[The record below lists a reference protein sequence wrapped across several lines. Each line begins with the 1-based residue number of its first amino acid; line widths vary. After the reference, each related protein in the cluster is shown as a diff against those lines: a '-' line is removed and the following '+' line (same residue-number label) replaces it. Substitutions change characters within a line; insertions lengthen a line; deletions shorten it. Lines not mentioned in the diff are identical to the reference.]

1 MAQFRSIE
9 IDFDVHQVIEIER
22 HGFDEKP
29 NDVLRRLLKI
39 DKDTPASPVPVSANS
54 AGRQWSG
61 KGVTLSHGTE
71 LRMKYNGKQHFGKI
85 DDGEWA
91 VEGKRFR
98 SQSAAAGGV
107 ALTKSGRKTSLDGWI
122 YWEVKRPG
130 DHGWTPI
137 TALRPDA
144 AR

>member
-9 IDFDVHQVIEIER
+9 IDFDVHQFIEIER
-22 HGFDEKP
+22 RSFDEKP
-29 NDVLRRLLKI
+29 NAVLRRLFKI

-54 AGRQWSG
+54 AGRPWSG
-61 KGVTLSHGTE
+61 KGVTLQHGTE
-71 LRMKYNGKQHFGKI
+71 LRMKYNGKQHFGQI

-98 SQSAAAGGV
+98 SPSAAAGGV

-122 YWEVKRPG
+122 YWEAKRPG

-137 TALRPDA
+137 SILRRDA